1 MVLAVNSD
9 GLPPGALRY
18 YGFDRPPSGAVAHGD
33 GSKEDERRGAPYG
46 TGLVRK
52 RNAA

>member
-33 GSKEDERRGAPYG
+33 GS
-46 TGLVRK
+46 
-52 RNAA
+52 